1 MKHVADWIRRQTPD
15 WTDAER
21 YETLS
26 FWHRLMGPLTV
37 AGFVFG
43 GSVARFFIILFH
55 SLVIVTQIHYR
66 DCLIRRVEREF
77 SNKKMKSTMTYFLK
91 AVGLDT
97 LKPIEKMMFTAGLNT
112 GILIMFVIILLQ
124 KSVLW
129 TVAFAAMIF
138 TVPPILW
145 WFSTVLPPQDTASQ
159 PPANARHPLG
169 EPAAPQTPSPAA
181 ACTGSTGGTE

>member
-1 MKHVADWIRRQTPD
+1 MKHVADWIRRQTPE

-21 YETLS
+21 YEAIT
-26 FWHRLMGPLTV
+26 FWHRLLGPGTV

-43 GSVARFFIILFH
+43 GPIVRFFILFLH
-55 SLVIVTQIHYR
+55 CLVIVTQIYYR

-77 SNKKMKSTMTYFLK
+77 SNKKMKSTMTYFMK

-112 GILIMFVIILLQ
+112 GILIMFVIILIQRSL
-124 KSVLW
+124 LW
-129 TVAFAAMIF
+129 TVAFATLVF

-145 WFSTVLPPQDTASQ
+145 WFSTVLPPPETSL
-159 PPANARHPLG
+159 PPPTNDPPSLIG
-169 EPAAPQTPSPAA
+169 PSDPQTPSPVAGH
-181 ACTGSTGGTE
+181 TSSTDESG